1 LRCSRFWKDKTPRL
15 TSKID
20 DHDLNKKIKFPFF
33 RTLHH
38 FRKETLTS
46 QGRQIVDAVQEHLLQ
61 INSLLNAIT
70 YQLNKTSTSSIVIN
84 QQFYSTEVVLNLLA
98 QLQTHAGD
106 MESIILALRDSEKLE
121 EFEKVVEERKKK
133 KRANCLLV
141 IGGIG
146 MLVAGFFLA
155 KRLGLKKLL

>member
-1 LRCSRFWKDKTPRL
+1 
-15 TSKID
+15 
-20 DHDLNKKIKFPFF
+20 
-33 RTLHH
+33 
-38 FRKETLTS
+38 LTS